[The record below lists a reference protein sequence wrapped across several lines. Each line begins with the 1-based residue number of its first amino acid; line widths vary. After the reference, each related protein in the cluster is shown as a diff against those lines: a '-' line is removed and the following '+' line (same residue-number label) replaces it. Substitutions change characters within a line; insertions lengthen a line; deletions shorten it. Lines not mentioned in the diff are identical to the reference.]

1 MAGCSFLHGRGLL
14 AANGL
19 CIGAAATEPAAGF
32 RVDRAGQIA
41 LHTGA
46 RMGAGQLGVR
56 DGNAAQQALGVG
68 VQRVFVDL
76 FGIAAFHQLAQVH
89 HADIIRN
96 VTHHRKVVG
105 DKQVRGT
112 FGLLVV
118 TQQVDDLRL
127 NGNEESN
134 GRYRP

>member
-1 MAGCSFLHGRGLL
+1 MAGCGFLHGRGLL

-76 FGIAAFHQLAQVH
+76 FGIVW
-89 HADIIRN
+89 
-96 VTHHRKVVG
+96 K
-105 DKQVRGT
+105 
-112 FGLLVV
+112 
-118 TQQVDDLRL
+118 
-127 NGNEESN
+127 
-134 GRYRP
+134 